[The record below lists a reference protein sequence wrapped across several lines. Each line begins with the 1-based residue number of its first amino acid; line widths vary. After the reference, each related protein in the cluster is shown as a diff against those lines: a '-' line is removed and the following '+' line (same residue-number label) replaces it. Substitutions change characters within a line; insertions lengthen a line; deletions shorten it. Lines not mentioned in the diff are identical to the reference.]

1 MEHDTIS
8 LDTYLGILWRS
19 KWIIIFC
26 MVASLGTSAVIYLY
40 TPKLFKATSEIS
52 VQSGFFKNPL
62 VSDVIPEIH
71 DVSELQALRES
82 FLKKTLSDDFIDEI
96 AIRFGIYNS
105 PPHTR
110 ERGRDRQLFRMR
122 IESGRES
129 AGYYISIVNED
140 PKLAYKILK
149 TVVERLVDLLRQF
162 HTNRLKKAA
171 NVIESR
177 VETLSKVL
185 SQSGDEDL
193 KKKISNR
200 LTEVQAQLSV
210 LTEKFTENHPAVT
223 ILREKE
229 KQLLATMEKLVPREP
244 IVVPKGMTIDTVH
257 PAGPTNQ
264 AIYGELVEKL
274 SKLKILLD
282 MEKTDDLPPDV
293 SLVRV
298 PKIPESPFKP
308 QKERYL
314 GVGFMLGLLISAVGT
329 LVNERRL
336 IAQESMD
343 DVMIEDILQAP
354 CLGTLVVLRAPSSPE
369 YKPTQQLPYS

>member
-8 LDTYLGILWRS
+8 LDTYLAIIWRS
-19 KWIIIFC
+19 KWIIILC
-26 MVASLGTSAVIYLY
+26 MTASLGISAAVYLY

-71 DVSELQALRES
+71 DISELQALRES
-82 FLKKTLSDDFIDEI
+82 FLKKTLSDEFVDET

-105 PPHTR
+105 PPNTR

-129 AGYYISIVNED
+129 AGYYISVVNED
-140 PKLAYKILK
+140 PKLAYQL
-149 TVVERLVDLLRQF
+149 VETIVNRLVELLRTF
-162 HTNRLKKAA
+162 HTNRLKSAA
-171 NVIESR
+171 SVIESR
-177 VETLSKVL
+177 VETLSRVL

-210 LTEKFTENHPAVT
+210 LTEKFTESHPAVA

-244 IVVPKGMTIDTVH
+244 IKVPKGMTIDMVH

-282 MEKTDDLPPDV
+282 MEKLDELPPDV
-293 SLVRV
+293 SLVRA
-298 PKIPESPFKP
+298 PKIPETPFKP

-314 GVGFMLGLLISAVGT
+314 GVGFMLGLFISAVGT

-336 IAQESMD
+336 MAQESMD

-354 CLGTLVVLRAPSSPE
+354 CLGTLVTLRAPNSDF
-369 YKPTQQLPYS
+369 THAQQLPYA